1 MNTTMPQIFSLA
13 GALLAF
19 LAVGFGAFGAH
30 ALTGRLSPDD
40 LATFET
46 GVRYQM
52 YHALGLFAV
61 AWASTRWPGA
71 LTETSGWF
79 MIAGTLL
86 FSGSL
91 YALVLTGHR
100 WLGAV
105 TPFGGLSLLIAWA
118 LLGFRIFRA

>member
-1 MNTTMPQIFSLA
+1 MYQMFSLA
-13 GALLAF
+13 GAILAF
-19 LAVGFGAFGAH
+19 LAVGLGAFGAH
-30 ALTGRLSPDD
+30 ALSGRLSPES
-40 LATFET
+40 LVTFET

-79 MIAGTLL
+79 MIVGTLL

-91 YALVLTGHR
+91 YALVFTGHR
-100 WLGAV
+100 WLGAI
-105 TPFGGLSLLIAWA
+105 TPVGGVALLTAWA
-118 LLGFRIFRA
+118 LLAIAIYRA

>member
-1 MNTTMPQIFSLA
+1 MHQMFSLA
-13 GALLAF
+13 GAVLAF
-19 LAVGFGAFGAH
+19 LAVGLGAFGAH
-30 ALTGRLSPDD
+30 FLSGRLSPESI
-40 LATFET
+40 ATFET

-79 MIAGTLL
+79 MVAGTVL

-91 YALVLTGHR
+91 YALLFTGHR
-100 WLGAV
+100 WMGAI
-105 TPFGGLSLLIAWA
+105 TPVGGVALLIAWA
-118 LLGFRIFRA
+118 LLAVRIFKGA